1 VDHDQFIQLVHRRA
15 EVPSSRRL
23 AGRTMTNMEMG
34 KALSRATLLEES
46 E

>member
-1 VDHDQFIQLVHRRA
+1 VDRDQLIQLVHRRA

-23 AGRTMTNMEMG
+23 DGRPMTDTEMG
-34 KALSRATLLEES
+34 EALSRATLLEES